1 MSLQIIKAGILDT
14 IQDGGRYGYQH
25 LGINPT
31 GAMDKYAMQVANALV
46 GNRPNEAVIE
56 MHFPSSA
63 FLFGYPA
70 LIAIS
75 GADFSATIN
84 GDPVPHL
91 HPVWVNKNDVLQFHK
106 PVQGARAYLAIAGGM
121 QTNVWLASHS
131 THLNAKTGGY
141 QGRNLHKGDEILFRQ
156 SFPATPTQEEFM
168 VLPWKADMKCL
179 PGKASASLHA
189 FAKAAAVK
197 KTSADKSSKAGVDDT
212 KEVLVL
218 PGNEWDR
225 LSTESKE
232 NFSMTSFVITQQSD
246 RMGYRLNN
254 IPLPVMT
261 NEEVVSSAVSFG
273 TVQLLPDGKL
283 IILMADHQTTGGY
296 PRVAHVIS
304 AHHSRLAQLRAGDKL
319 HFQFTNQQT
328 AEELWIK
335 QQQHLLQLQNACIFR
350 LNEYFKL

>member
-14 IQDGGRYGYQH
+14 IQDGGRHGFQH

-31 GAMDKYAMQVANALV
+31 GAMDQYAMQVANALV
-46 GNRPNEAVIE
+46 GNRLDEAVIE
-56 MHFPSSA
+56 MHFPASA
-63 FLFGYPA
+63 FLFGYPS
-70 LIAIS
+70 LIALS

-84 GDPVPHL
+84 GDAVLQL
-91 HPVWVNKNDVLQFHK
+91 HPIRVNKNDVLQFHR
-106 PVQGARAYLAIAGGM
+106 PVQGARTYLAIAGGM
-121 QTNVWLASHS
+121 HIKKWLGSQS
-131 THLNAKTGGY
+131 THLKAKTGGY

-156 SFPATPTQEEFM
+156 SFPATPAKSEFV
-168 VLPWKADMKCL
+168 VLPWKADMNCL
-179 PGKASASLHA
+179 PAETSVFVNTTSGGFVKARI
-189 FAKAAAVK
+189 
-197 KTSADKSSKAGVDDT
+197 DDT
-212 KEVLVL
+212 NELLVL

-225 LSTESKE
+225 LTTESKE
-232 NFSMTSFVITQQSD
+232 NFLMTSFVITQQSD

-283 IILMADHQTTGGY
+283 IILVADHQTTGGY

-304 AHHSRLAQLRAGDKL
+304 AHQSRLAQLKAGDKL
-319 HFQFTNQQT
+319 HFRFTDKQT

-335 QQQHLLQLQNACIFR
+335 QQQHLLQLKNACTFR